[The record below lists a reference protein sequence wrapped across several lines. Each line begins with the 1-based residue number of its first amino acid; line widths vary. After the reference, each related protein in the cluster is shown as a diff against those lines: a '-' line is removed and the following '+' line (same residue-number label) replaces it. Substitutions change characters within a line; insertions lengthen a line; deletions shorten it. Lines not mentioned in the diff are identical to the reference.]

1 LIFVISFLRGLLVF
15 CERLRAPGKYE
26 KIGAPQISGTRNRR
40 EKRVQGA
47 ELSLGLFSELRV
59 ACSSV
64 GSAGT
69 QRPVYPQ
76 KGENCGKYIRG
87 LYLP

>member
-1 LIFVISFLRGLLVF
+1 MF